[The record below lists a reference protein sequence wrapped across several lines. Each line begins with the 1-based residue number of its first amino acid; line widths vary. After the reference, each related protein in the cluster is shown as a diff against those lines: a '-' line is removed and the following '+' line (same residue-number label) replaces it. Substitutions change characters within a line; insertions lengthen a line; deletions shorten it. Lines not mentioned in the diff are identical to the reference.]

1 MFGVKDELVRENSM
15 KLSHLAQLEHLQ
27 GMARKKVIIRLNLIR
42 QEPGCKG
49 LCTPCSGLWP

>member
-1 MFGVKDELVRENSM
+1 MFGVKDELVRENGM
-15 KLSHLAQLEHLQ
+15 KLSHLAQLEHSR
-27 GMARKKVIIRLNLIR
+27 GMARKMIIRPNLIR